1 MGNDQTLQSSDD
13 LGLLQAVL
21 GDGRP
26 LLGFTGIALLMSGL
40 FAIFQSATGHFLPH
54 DEAWL
59 GMSAQELCEVNGCRI
74 VHFMIH
80 DRVAFGGVV
89 TVIGA
94 IYLWL
99 VCFPLRQREA
109 WAWWTLLLSGIEGFG
124 SFLLYLGHGYLDTWH
139 GAATLALFPCF
150 AIGLWRARPRGTG
163 ATLRDQLRPVEP
175 ITWRTR
181 AGVGRNLLCATGIG
195 LTGAGLTIMTVG
207 ATAVFVPQDLQFL
220 QMTPAE
226 IAAVSDRLIPLIA
239 HDRAGFGGGVCCC
252 GLLIFALGW
261 RGRRTRSWWQI
272 LLLAGAVGFGCAIGV
287 HPAIGYND
295 TLHLLP
301 AYTGAGVMAIALIL
315 LARPRDVQS
324 AHTENANNPSIGV
337 PVTP

>member
-1 MGNDQTLQSSDD
+1 MGNVQSPQFSEDV
-13 LGLLQAVL
+13 GLLQAIL

-59 GMSAQELCEVNGCRI
+59 GMSAEELCAVNGCRI

-99 VCFPLRQREA
+99 VCFPLRRREA
-109 WAWWTLLLSGIEGFG
+109 WAWWTLLLSGVEGFG

-139 GAATLALFPCF
+139 GTATLALLPCF
-150 AIGLWRARPRGTG
+150 VLGLWRSRP
-163 ATLRDQLRPVEP
+163 AAPNANWRDLLRPAEP
-175 ITWRTR
+175 IDWRTR
-181 AGVGRNLLCATGIG
+181 VGIGRMLLYATGIG
-195 LTGAGLTIMTVG
+195 LTCAGLTIMTVG
-207 ATAVFVPQDLQFL
+207 ATAVFVPQDLEFL

-226 IAAVSDRLIPLIA
+226 ITAVSERLIPLIA

-252 GLLIFALGW
+252 GLLIFSLAW
-261 RGRRTRSWWQI
+261 WGRRTRNWWQI
-272 LLLAGAVGFGCAIGV
+272 LFLAGAVGFGCAIGV

-295 TLHLLP
+295 LLHLLP
-301 AYTGAGVMAIALIL
+301 AYLGAAAMAIALIL
-315 LARPRDVQS
+315 LVWPNAAPRVRTDSHPYVVRS
-324 AHTENANNPSIGV
+324 V
-337 PVTP
+337 